1 MAYPAGSNCYANPT
15 PIFKPATRLI
25 ASITNANPAVVTT
38 TFAHG
43 YIDGTIIRLDIPPA
57 DGMQQAN
64 QLYAPIIVLSPTTF
78 SIAIDTT
85 QFAPFAIPTAPSPT
99 IQICAFCVPIGEINS
114 TLKAATNNI
123 LNPFN

>member
-1 MAYPAGSNCYANPT
+1 MAYPAGSNCYANPN
-15 PIFKPATRLI
+15 PIFQPATRLI
-25 ASITNANPAVVTT
+25 LSITNANPAVVTT
-38 TFAHG
+38 TFPHQ
-43 YIDGTIIRLDIPPA
+43 YVNGTIIRLDIPPA

-85 QFAPFAIPTAPSPT
+85 LFAPFAIPVTPSPT
-99 IQICAFCVPIGEINS
+99 VQICAFCVPIGSQND
-114 TLKAATNNI
+114 TLKPAELNI

>member
-1 MAYPAGSNCYANPT
+1 MPYPAGSNCYANPI

-25 ASITNANPAVVTT
+25 ESITNANPAVVTT

-43 YIDGTIIRLDIPPA
+43 YVDGTVVRLDIPPA

-64 QLYAPIIVLSPTTF
+64 QLTGTITVLSPTTF
-78 SIAIDTT
+78 SIDIDTRL
-85 QFAPFAIPTAPSPT
+85 FAAFAIPASPSPI
-99 IQICAFCVPIGEINS
+99 IQICAFVVPIGSANN
-114 TLKAATNNI
+114 TLKPAELNI